1 MTHEQKG
8 EVILLGIFIIFVL
21 IFLISIFLFISD
33 KKHKEDTTKS
43 GELIFLSGVGLIII
57 LVAHW
62 YWS

>member
-8 EVILLGIFIIFVL
+8 EVILFGIFIIFLL
-21 IFLISIFLFISD
+21 IFLISIFLFISE
-33 KKHKEDTTKS
+33 KKHKEDTSKS
-43 GELIFLSGVGLIII
+43 FELIIYSAIGNLVI